1 MIEVKKDQLDI
12 ANLNQPV
19 LLYFCAPWCAP
30 CKAIQP
36 HLASIDG
43 KQVQVL
49 KIDIT
54 GNPNTANQY
63 KVQTLP
69 TLVYLKDGKEVRRA
83 SGGMSLAQIQ
93 KLIQ

>member
-1 MIEVKKDQLDI
+1 MIEIKNDSLTTP
-12 ANLNQPV
+12 NEST

-36 HLASIDG
+36 HLAAIDG
-43 KQVQVL
+43 KNVTVV
-49 KIDIT
+49 KVDIT
-54 GNPNTANQY
+54 GNPNTANTY
-63 KVQTLP
+63 RVQTLP

-83 SGGMSLAQIQ
+83 SGGMSMQQIQ

>member
-19 LLYFCAPWCAP
+19 LLYFSAPWCAP
-30 CKAIQP
+30 CKAILP
-36 HLASIDG
+36 HLTA
-43 KQVQVL
+43 L
-49 KIDIT
+49 KNVVVVKVDIT
-54 GNPNTANQY
+54 GNPNTANTY

-69 TLVYLKDGKEVRRA
+69 TLVYLKEGKEVRRA
-83 SGGMSLAQIQ
+83 SGGMSMQQIQ